1 MALCC
6 LCLYY
11 YMYHP
16 LPIFI
21 YSLFSLCSTPFELHD
36 DNYVLKAMEFGDRPQ
51 SDTVTPNVTD
61 GGEGSS
67 MSGMHQSQVP
77 LSSSSVS
84 IRPPTSPPLPGILKA
99 RVKQEH

>member
-1 MALCC
+1 
-6 LCLYY
+6 
-11 YMYHP
+11 
-16 LPIFI
+16 
-21 YSLFSLCSTPFELHD
+21 
-36 DNYVLKAMEFGDRPQ
+36 MEFGDRPQ

-77 LSSSSVS
+77 PSSSSVS